1 MILFRRVFG
10 KVHFIG
16 FVFPR
21 WFLRFDTNDGA
32 KVSARESKQKAP
44 ALPALEGKQ

>member
-1 MILFRRVFG
+1 LFCRVFG

-16 FVFPR
+16 FAFPR

-32 KVSARESKQKAP
+32 KVSAP
-44 ALPALEGKQ
+44 GKQTKTPGLRAFEG